1 MNIEI
6 NYNYKFYLWGIAKP
20 HRLWSMKL
28 HVSSP
33 TSEPPTIVRSN
44 KHGDVMGL
52 SWGYDDSG
60 CGIYIYISILLE
72 LGQYGSIGGW
82 FTTNKHYTK
91 SLLTTYHGG
100 VHSCWWTPTW
110 FWNTSTNH
118 SGPLQKDTYSEP
130 LKMTN
135 FEFRIHLWKSLK
147 KYMMFAMWGTQ
158 DRFLLLYCI
167 SISVRFT
174 VDKYWCLVLYFFSV
188 VESRNISQQTQISIP
203 DFAAY
208 FSP

>member
-60 CGIYIYISILLE
+60 CGIYIYIYIYIVLVE

-91 SLLTTYHGG
+91 SLLTSYHGG
-100 VHSCWWTPTW
+100 IHSCWWTPTW

-118 SGPLQKDTYSEP
+118 SGPLQKRHVQWTHQNDQ
-130 LKMTN
+130 
-135 FEFRIHLWKSLK
+135 FRVQNSSFKVIEKIH
-147 KYMMFAMWGTQ
+147 
-158 DRFLLLYCI
+158 D
-167 SISVRFT
+167 VRN
-174 VDKYWCLVLYFFSV
+174 VGDP
-188 VESRNISQQTQISIP
+188 R
-203 DFAAY
+203 
-208 FSP
+208 

>member
-60 CGIYIYISILLE
+60 CGIYIYIVLVE
-72 LGQYGSIGGW
+72 LGQYGSNWGLIHHKQTLYEKSINELSWLMGG
-82 FTTNKHYTK
+82 FILAGGHSHDSGT
-91 SLLTTYHGG
+91 LLIITPDPSKKRH
-100 VHSCWWTPTW
+100 VQWTPE
-110 FWNTSTNH
+110 NDQLRVQNS
-118 SGPLQKDTYSEP
+118 
-130 LKMTN
+130 
-135 FEFRIHLWKSLK
+135 SLK
-147 KYMMFAMWGTQ
+147 VIEKIHDVCNVG
-158 DRFLLLYCI
+158 DPR
-167 SISVRFT
+167 
-174 VDKYWCLVLYFFSV
+174 
-188 VESRNISQQTQISIP
+188 
-203 DFAAY
+203 
-208 FSP
+208 

>member
-100 VHSCWWTPTW
+100 FILAGGHP
-110 FWNTSTNH
+110 H
-118 SGPLQKDTYSEP
+118 DSGT
-130 LKMTN
+130 
-135 FEFRIHLWKSLK
+135 
-147 KYMMFAMWGTQ
+147 
-158 DRFLLLYCI
+158 LLLITPDPSKKTRTVNPSKWPTSSSEFIFESHWKNTWCLQCGGPKIGFCCFIAFQYRWDLQWTNIDVLFCI
-167 SISVRFT
+167 SF
-174 VDKYWCLVLYFFSV
+174 L
-188 VESRNISQQTQISIP
+188 
-203 DFAAY
+203 
-208 FSP
+208 